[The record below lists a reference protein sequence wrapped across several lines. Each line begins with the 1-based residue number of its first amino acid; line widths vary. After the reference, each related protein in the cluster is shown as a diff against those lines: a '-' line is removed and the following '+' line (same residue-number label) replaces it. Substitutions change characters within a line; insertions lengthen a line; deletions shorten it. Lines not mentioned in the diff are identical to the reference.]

1 MKKLLMLIILVTLKL
16 TSFSQKDTTQPAIK
30 CFPIPLVKTIIK
42 DLISG
47 DSAKALLKVTEKE
60 LDSTTKKCYLKDSVI
75 GTYKEKVEA
84 FNTTIKYEQEKYDT
98 LKKYTNSLEIDLKKE
113 KVKTKLLRWSNYGVL
128 LVLGIVAYILK

>member
-1 MKKLLMLIILVTLKL
+1 M
-16 TSFSQKDTTQPAIK
+16 
-30 CFPIPLVKTIIK
+30 VKTIIK

-84 FNTTIKYEQEKYDT
+84 FNTSMKYEQEKYDT
-98 LKKYTNSLEIDLKKE
+98 LKKYTNRLEIDLKKE

-128 LVLGIVAYILK
+128 LVLGVVAYILK